1 MGSNDNRALISA
13 KNLKTAVRNFLQ
25 VLSHILYLHI
35 LKIVQYLFMLMSKVE
50 ISFCCKSYDI
60 NIPATKKPF
69 KSEIEK
75 HTIVGSKEFCHPDK
89 FYPFCFEVTRRRSKA
104 WP

>member
-1 MGSNDNRALISA
+1 MGSNDNRALITA

-60 NIPATKKPF
+60 NIPATKNRLNRKL
-69 KSEIEK
+69 KNI
-75 HTIVGSKEFCHPDK
+75 
-89 FYPFCFEVTRRRSKA
+89 R
-104 WP
+104 